1 MNLIE
6 TAWRA
11 PLLQACV
18 PYRRIDRFGPNARIV
33 RARQS
38 DVSLRMATALH
49 GVEGG
54 PARHH
59 DVWHWSE
66 VRKIREPFLATIIP
80 VASFDCVVFGA
91 TGDLTTRKLL
101 PALYYRFK
109 DGQIPGTS
117 RIIGASRSEM
127 SAEAFRE
134 RARDAIKRF
143 VPVHDIAEDKLAA
156 FLDHLDYVAVDGAGD
171 EGWEDLVAKLDE
183 RPDQVRPY
191 YLATSP
197 DLYGSIC
204 RNLASHGLIGE
215 KSRVVL
221 EKPIGKDLK
230 SARAINDAVGEV
242 FPEEQIFRIDHYL
255 GKETVQNLLALRF
268 ANTIFERL
276 WTADVIDHVQITVG
290 ETVGVEGRAGYYDTS
305 GALRDMV
312 QNHMLQLLCLM
323 AMESPL
329 SLDANSVR
337 DEKLKVLR
345 ALKPI
350 TPHDVQTVTV
360 RGQYAAGA
368 IDGKPVE
375 GYRTDLG
382 GDTMSRTETFVAL
395 KLEVQSWRWAGVPFY
410 LRTGKR
416 LPQKLSEIVV
426 QFRASPFSIFPT
438 EAFGR
443 EPNRL
448 VIRLQPEEGIKLEV
462 MTKDPGPGG
471 MRLRPTNLDIS
482 FEETFKQR
490 YPDAYERLLM
500 DVVRGNATLFM
511 RRDEVEVAW
520 AWADSLLKAWAD
532 RPEPPRPYAAGSWG
546 PTAAIALIERDG
558 RTWHEEI
565 R

>member
-1 MNLIE
+1 
-6 TAWRA
+6 
-11 PLLQACV
+11 
-18 PYRRIDRFGPNARIV
+18 
-33 RARQS
+33 
-38 DVSLRMATALH
+38 MA
-49 GVEGG
+49 
-54 PARHH
+54 
-59 DVWHWSE
+59 S
-66 VRKIREPFLATIIP
+66 IIP

-143 VPVHDIAEDKLAA
+143 VPAVDVTPDSLVA
-156 FLDHLDYVAVDGAGD
+156 FLEHLDYVAVDGAGED
-171 EGWEDLVAKLDE
+171 GWEDLAAKLAE

-204 RNLASHGLIGE
+204 RNLAAHGLIGE

-360 RGQYAAGA
+360 RGQYGAGA
-368 IDGKPVE
+368 VAGQPVQS
-375 GYRTDLG
+375 YRTDLG
-382 GDTMSRTETFVAL
+382 GDAQSRTETFVAL

-416 LPQKLSEIVV
+416 LPKKLSEIVV

-520 AWADSLLKAWAD
+520 AWADSLLKAWAE

-558 RTWHEEI
+558 RTWHEEMP
-565 R
+565 